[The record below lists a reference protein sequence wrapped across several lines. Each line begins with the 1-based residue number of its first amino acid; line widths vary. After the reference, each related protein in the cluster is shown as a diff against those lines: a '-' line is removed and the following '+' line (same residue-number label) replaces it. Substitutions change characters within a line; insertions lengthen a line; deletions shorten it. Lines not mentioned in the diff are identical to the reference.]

1 MIKKILLLLALLSG
15 LNSKPLSA
23 GQIPMQIIN
32 VIKPDGSWNNEYGY
46 GLLDAYSSVINTP
59 STVYIQNE
67 SITGTRLISAGSI
80 YVGKDVTNTITYGDV
95 ILGQGNI
102 TLHAETV
109 EIKNSTTV
117 PLGTTLTIEN

>member
-1 MIKKILLLLALLSG
+1 
-15 LNSKPLSA
+15 
-23 GQIPMQIIN
+23 
-32 VIKPDGSWNNEYGY
+32 
-46 GLLDAYSSVINTP
+46 VINTP